1 MYTGVLR
8 RAEYLAPC
16 THPFCS
22 CGHSAQVCGRRPHK
36 LLAVITI
43 RCFSRF
49 CSSSQPLIS
58 HEAHVALCS
67 FLNTSTLQ
75 RSRMFLEIFCV
86 VCVADLIIP
95 ITDLALTQIPLVADH
110 RRRGA
115 TGATPH
121 QPRRPGGV
129 DHRSHDH
136 DTTDLVISSSR
147 YQRSDDS
154 FLFSYLFLDPNGG
167 VPSIDSSVTYL
178 VLISFVRGSGYP
190 PKHLAKPSKIYRT
203 FSCSYNT

>member
-1 MYTGVLR
+1 MHSIVLLSLFNSPARMVSIVSHFVHSCIISKAHQETPMYTGVLR

-58 HEAHVALCS
+58 HEAHVALYS

-75 RSRMFLEIFCV
+75 RSRMILEIFCV
-86 VCVADLIIP
+86 VCVADLIIQ
-95 ITDLALTQIPLVADH
+95 ITDLALTQISLLADH

-147 YQRSDDS
+147 YQRSDGS
-154 FLFSYLFLDPNGG
+154 FLFSFLFPGSKWWCTLD
-167 VPSIDSSVTYL
+167 
-178 VLISFVRGSGYP
+178 
-190 PKHLAKPSKIYRT
+190 
-203 FSCSYNT
+203 